1 MINFYVL
8 ITIILT
14 TLSNFSYNFPKVKN
28 AQNTSM
34 VSNASILNSKVKSLF
49 KSLNYGGVD
58 DLFIDNY
65 YEGVYFSNLKENIG
79 NNSHGS

>member
-34 VSNASILNSKVKSLF
+34 VSNASI
-49 KSLNYGGVD
+49 
-58 DLFIDNY
+58 
-65 YEGVYFSNLKENIG
+65 
-79 NNSHGS
+79 

>member
-34 VSNASILNSKVKSLF
+34 VSNASILNSKVKSL
-49 KSLNYGGVD
+49 L
-58 DLFIDNY
+58 
-65 YEGVYFSNLKENIG
+65 
-79 NNSHGS
+79 SH

>member
-28 AQNTSM
+28 DQNTSM
-34 VSNASILNSKVKSLF
+34 VSNASILNSKVKYLF
-49 KSLNYGGVD
+49 KSLNSGGVD
-58 DLFIDNY
+58 YL
-65 YEGVYFSNLKENIG
+65 
-79 NNSHGS
+79 